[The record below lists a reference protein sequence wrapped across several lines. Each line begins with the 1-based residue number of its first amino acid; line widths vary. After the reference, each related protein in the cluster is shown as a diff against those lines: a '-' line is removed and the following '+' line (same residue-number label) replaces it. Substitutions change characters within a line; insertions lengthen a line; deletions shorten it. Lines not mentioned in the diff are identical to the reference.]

1 MNMKKILLIT
11 MLFSLAVASC
21 KKELDVR
28 NPNSPTVQSAAT
40 ESGVISLAQ
49 GGVYING
56 FKTLKYGDGIFGQFW
71 SGAIGFHSMMGDE
84 IGAEAA
90 NGYINQIGCPDYV
103 VLDDGSKVVNPN
115 APAKQHD
122 MLRAI
127 NLNGNQGQNPMFYE
141 WAYMYEL
148 NNVCNNI
155 LQIAAKATYTGDA
168 AAKLA
173 TLQAWAYWWKGFA
186 YAHIGSM
193 YYAGLI
199 VNTPGITNGGYVTKE
214 AIINESNANL
224 DKAASLLSK
233 ITNADAYTAVLG
245 KLIPDFCQV
254 GNGGVLTPAEWIEN
268 INTFKA
274 RNILVNT
281 PVASMTNAQWT
292 SILTLTNSGIKLGDH
307 VFTGRSNATGD
318 FLDPTSGTISAKTT
332 ASAAGG
338 NTYKLSERFVQDFK
352 AGDKRL
358 ANVLQ
363 TKVWIGNADR
373 GNSFNTRY
381 TLVDAGTA
389 ANFPAGVI
397 QFSNRNVGG
406 YELFLAGSYDEN
418 ELMKAEAKLYLSD
431 IAGALASIDNVRS
444 SQGAGLAAI
453 AGTTSDP
460 AVVKEE
466 LRKERRIGLAFRG
479 LAFYDARRWGV
490 INDITAGGGRTKT
503 IIVDNNAKVNTNASI
518 NYNFLAYWDVP
529 DNDLAY
535 NQPVAGSAPV
545 NNPKP

>member
-1 MNMKKILLIT
+1 MKKIILIAI
-11 MLFSLAVASC
+11 FFAVVVTSC

-28 NPNSPTVQSAAT
+28 NPNSPTVQSASS

-56 FKTLKYGDGIFGQFW
+56 FKTLKYGDGIFGLFW

-103 VLDDGSKVVNPN
+103 ILDDGTKVVNPN

-122 MLRAI
+122 LLRAV
-127 NLNGNQGQNPMFYE
+127 NLNGNQGQNPIFYE

-148 NNVCNNI
+148 NNACNNI
-155 LQIAAKATYTGDA
+155 LEVAAKTPFTGDA
-168 AAKLA
+168 ATKLA

-186 YAHIGSM
+186 YAHIGSI

-199 VNTPGITNGGYVTKE
+199 VNTPSQTNGVYVTKE

-224 DKAASLLSK
+224 DKAAALLSK
-233 ITNADAYTAVLG
+233 ISNSATYSQILG

-254 GNGGVLTPAEWIEN
+254 GNGGVLTTAEWIEN
-268 INTFKA
+268 INTLKA

-281 PVASMTNAQWT
+281 PVASMTPAQWT
-292 SILTLTNSGIKLGDH
+292 SILTLTNNGIKLGDH
-307 VFTGRSNATGD
+307 VFTGRSNATSD

-332 ASAAGG
+332 SSAAGG

-352 AGDKRL
+352 PGDKRL

-363 TKVWIGNADR
+363 TKVWIGNSDR

-381 TLVDAGTA
+381 TLVDAGNTT
-389 ANFPAGVI
+389 NFPAGVI

-418 ELMKAEAKLYLSD
+418 ELMKAEAKIYLND
-431 IAGALASIDNVRS
+431 LQGALASIDNVRN
-444 SQGAGLAAI
+444 SQGAALPTL
-453 AGTTSDP
+453 AGTTTDP
-460 AVVKEE
+460 VIIKEE
-466 LRKERRIGLAFRG
+466 LRRERRIGLAFRG

-490 INDITAGGGRTKT
+490 INDISAGGGRTKT
-503 IIVDNNAKVNTNASI
+503 IVIDNKAQINVNATI
-518 NYNFLAYWDVP
+518 NYNFLDYWDVP
-529 DNDLAY
+529 DNELAY
-535 NQPVAGSAPV
+535 NPPAPGSSPVK
-545 NNPKP
+545 NPKP